1 MNIPILFEFS
11 IMIVAGLFAQW
22 VSWRM
27 RLPAILPLLLFG
39 LLVGPICGLL
49 NPDQLM
55 GDLLFPFVSLSV
67 AIILFEGGLSLK
79 VKDIHGLGNVVWN
92 LNTIGVLVNWVV
104 IGIAAHYFLGMTGAL
119 STILGAILVVTG
131 PTVIGPLLKHVR
143 LDTDLGS
150 TLRWE
155 SIIID
160 PVGAVIAVLAFEW
173 VFLSEV
179 GAMLSYSVVFLLMTL
194 LVGLGLG
201 LAGGVFIIMILKRGW
216 APAYLH
222 SPLTLAIV
230 MAVFVLSNFIQLESG
245 LLSVTV
251 MGLILANQNQV
262 KIKHILRFKED
273 VTLLLISVLFIM
285 LAARISFY
293 DLVGYTT
300 WNTVLFLVSVVFVA
314 RPLGVFLCTLGSRLT
329 WRHKVFM
336 SLTAPRGIIAAS
348 IGSLF
353 ALKLSN
359 YGVVDAEQLVF
370 FTFIVIF
377 VTVAQS
383 GLLAGYLA
391 KWLGVTRPH
400 FYGVLIAGSNA
411 LSRAIAKQLINQ
423 KIDVLLVDTNKQSIN
438 EARMHHIPCV
448 EASILDDSI
457 LDELE
462 DRKIG
467 RFLAVT
473 PNDDLNV
480 LAVNKYKTV
489 FGRSKVYRLFPQD
502 VTHQQHLEI
511 PTLFSAGMTYTQLVN
526 HMISGYSVAAI
537 KLNDGE
543 ELRDVL
549 MQYDEPVIPLFFVSQ
564 HHELYIFSEGNRP
577 PRLPNMTLIALVP

>member
-1 MNIPILFEFS
+1 MNIPVLFEFS
-11 IMIVAGLFAQW
+11 TMFVAGLFAQW

-27 RLPAILPLLLFG
+27 RLPAILPLLLIG
-39 LLVGPICGLL
+39 LLVGPVLGILH
-49 NPDQLM
+49 PDRLM

-79 VKDIHGLGNVVWN
+79 IKDIHGLGNVVWN
-92 LNTIGVLVNWVV
+92 LNTIGVLVNWV
-104 IGIAAHYFLGMTGAL
+104 IIAISAYLFLDMTGSL

-179 GAMLSYSVVFLLMTL
+179 GAMVSYSVVFLLMTL
-194 LVGLGLG
+194 LVGVGLG
-201 LAGGVFIIMILKRGW
+201 LLGGGFIMMLLKRGW

-222 SPLTLAIV
+222 SSLTLATV
-230 MAVFVLSNFIQLESG
+230 MAVFVVSNFIQLESG

-262 KIKHILRFKED
+262 KIQHILRFKED
-273 VTLLLISVLFIM
+273 VTLLLISVLFVM

-293 DLVGYTT
+293 DLVGYTS
-300 WNTVLFLVSVVFVA
+300 WNTLFFLIGVVFVA
-314 RPLGVFLCTLGSRLT
+314 RPLGVFLCTIGSRLT

-353 ALKLSN
+353 ALKLSQ
-359 YGVVDAEQLVF
+359 YGIADAEQLVF

-377 VTVAQS
+377 FTVAQS
-383 GLLAGYLA
+383 GLFAGYLA

-411 LSRAIAKQLINQ
+411 LSRSIATQLINQ
-423 KIDVLLVDTNKQSIN
+423 KIDVLLVDTNQQSIN
-438 EARMHHIPCV
+438 EARVHGIPCI

-473 PNDDLNV
+473 SNDDLNV
-480 LAVNKYKTV
+480 LAVRKYRSV
-489 FGRSKVYRLFPQD
+489 FGRNKVYRLFPQD

-511 PTLFSAGMTYTQLVN
+511 TTLFSAGMTYTQLVN
-526 HMISGYSVAAI
+526 YMISGYSVVAI
-537 KLNDGE
+537 HLNTGEQLNDILE
-543 ELRDVL
+543 
-549 MQYDEPVIPLFFVSQ
+549 QYDAPVIPLFFVSKNY
-564 HHELYIFSEGNRP
+564 ELYIFSEGNSP
-577 PRLPNMTLIALVP
+577 PRLPDMTLIALVP